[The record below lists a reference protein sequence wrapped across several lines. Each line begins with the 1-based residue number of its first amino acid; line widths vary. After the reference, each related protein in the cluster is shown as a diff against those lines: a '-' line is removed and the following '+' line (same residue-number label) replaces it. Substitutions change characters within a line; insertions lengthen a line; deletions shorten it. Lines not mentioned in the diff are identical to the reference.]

1 MRIET
6 RRLAAL
12 LCLTLGGA
20 MPARADN
27 PMSAIDWLSKSVA
40 APGSHRAT
48 PPQGGKIPSSVPL
61 PERPANE
68 PAVTKDARP
77 AEVTVTVLGA
87 PTPDSVGLLPAE
99 RTGLPRDLWGLTRA
113 SDLARTITEA
123 EEPVLPTL
131 QGLFSTLLL
140 AEANPPVDSGPEG
153 RLLLARIDKLLAMGA
168 LDQASGL
175 IQLVRARTPELFRR
189 RFDIALLTGQED
201 SACIEMQ
208 SSPHLAPTLT
218 ARVFCLARAGDW
230 NAAALT
236 LNTARALGQVE
247 PEDEVL
253 LVRFLDAEL
262 ADSIPS
268 LPPPPQ
274 PTPLVWRIYEAIG
287 EPLPT
292 LGLPIAF
299 AHAEL
304 RPQAGWKAQV
314 EAAERLSRV
323 GAITPNLLL
332 GMYTAR
338 APAASGGV
346 WDRVDLFQR
355 FDAALSGGD
364 RTRIARIL
372 PDVWQ
377 AMVGAELESTFA
389 ALYGDRLMQVG
400 LTGDAATLAF
410 HIALLSPAYE
420 RAAKDRAG
428 AVSQPDVQEAFLI
441 GLARGKINGL
451 TPPDSMSRAIAPAFL
466 APEITAEPQRLLDE
480 RRFGEALLWAIA
492 RVGRGVH
499 GDPRGVAEG
508 LSLLRRMGLED
519 AARRTALEL
528 LLLERRG

>member
-1 MRIET
+1 
-6 RRLAAL
+6 
-12 LCLTLGGA
+12 
-20 MPARADN
+20 
-27 PMSAIDWLSKSVA
+27 
-40 APGSHRAT
+40 
-48 PPQGGKIPSSVPL
+48 
-61 PERPANE
+61 
-68 PAVTKDARP
+68 
-77 AEVTVTVLGA
+77 
-87 PTPDSVGLLPAE
+87 
-99 RTGLPRDLWGLTRA
+99 
-113 SDLARTITEA
+113 
-123 EEPVLPTL
+123 
-131 QGLFSTLLL
+131 
-140 AEANPPVDSGPEG
+140 
-153 RLLLARIDKLLAMGA
+153 
-168 LDQASGL
+168 
-175 IQLVRARTPELFRR
+175 
-189 RFDIALLTGQED
+189 
-201 SACIEMQ
+201 MQ